1 MVNIVSLEQKLG
13 KVGHTSSLAEGVT
26 ATVVDEKLN
35 KLLGRL
41 EVIVLI
47 DHLTTGTPS
56 RATIRDFIARLY
68 GVDPQLV
75 IVKEILSEFG
85 RGMSKAHIH
94 IYESF
99 ERLRLLEPKHILRR
113 HGVQI

>member
-1 MVNIVSLEQKLG
+1 MSLEQKLG
-13 KVGHTSSLAEGVT
+13 KIGRTSNLAEGVI
-26 ATVVDEKLN
+26 ATIIDEKLN

-41 EVIVLI
+41 EVMVLI

-56 RATIRDFIARLY
+56 RSTIRDFIARLY

-75 IVKEILSEFG
+75 IVREILSEFG
-85 RGMSKAHIH
+85 RGRSKAHIH

-113 HGVQI
+113 HGVQV

>member
-1 MVNIVSLEQKLG
+1 MVNIVLLEQKLG
-13 KVGHTSSLAEGVT
+13 KVGYTSNLADGMI
-26 ATVVDEKLN
+26 ATVIEEKLN

-41 EVIVLI
+41 EVFVLI

-56 RATIRDFIARLY
+56 RAIIRDFIARLY

-85 RGMSKAHIH
+85 RGRSKAHVH

-99 ERLRLLEPKHILRR
+99 ERLRILEPKHILRR
-113 HGVQI
+113 HGIQV

>member
-1 MVNIVSLEQKLG
+1 VNIVLLEQKLG
-13 KVGHTSSLAEGVT
+13 KVGYTSNIAEGVT

-41 EVIVLI
+41 EVIILI
-47 DHLTTGTPS
+47 DHMTTGTPS
-56 RATIRDFIARLY
+56 RATIRDFVARLY
-68 GVDPQLV
+68 DIDPQLV

-85 RGMSKAHIH
+85 RGRSKAHIH

-99 ERLRLLEPKHILRR
+99 ERLRLLEPKYILRR
-113 HGVQI
+113 HGIQV